1 MDYLVW
7 IVVAAVVLA
16 VWAWSRRSTPEI
28 RIPGRRPEP
37 TKAAPPP
44 LRRDPP
50 RPMPAPQPVAS
61 VSFSLRS
68 YDSSDPVNHTPEYSI
83 EYADADGV
91 VTERQIA
98 ILSRGWKDET
108 FKAWC
113 FLRSEQRTF
122 RYDRVLSARNLRTG
136 RSIKSLGDYVRR
148 NW

>member
-28 RIPGRRPEP
+28 RVPGRRPEP

-44 LRRDPP
+44 
-50 RPMPAPQPVAS
+50 MAS

-68 YDSSDPVNHTPEYSI
+68 YDSSDPVNYTPEFSI

>member
-7 IVVAAVVLA
+7 IVVAAIVLA

-28 RIPGRRPEP
+28 RIPGRHPDS
-37 TKAAPPP
+37 TKAAPP
-44 LRRDPP
+44 LRRDQA
-50 RPMPAPQPVAS
+50 RATPASQPVAS
-61 VSFSLRS
+61 SSFSLRS
-68 YDSSDPVNHTPEYSI
+68 YDSSAPVNHIPEYAI